1 MDIRLVTWKITGIKP
16 LIQSNPHGMWK
27 PPEVDDGEL
36 KKTGRKKSLR
46 SSNSEDFQAAKGQ
59 LYINE
64 DGAHYHPAIAFW
76 QGLLMACDGRKL
88 GTPSALSVIT
98 QAVALIEEEFILYDP
113 ATLDG
118 KNPQLLKGDEWQID
132 YRRAVNHNKDAAN
145 GGVCVVAIRPKFKR
159 WGGLLTLE
167 VDADFFTRK
176 VGGEE
181 VFDAEGLTGL
191 LNVAG
196 HYYGAG
202 VGRMRV
208 KAMVKQK
215 PVWSG
220 FGSGKYS
227 AELK

>member
-1 MDIRLVTWKITGIKP
+1 MDIQLVTWKIVGIKP
-16 LIQSNPHGMWK
+16 LIQGNPHGMWK
-27 PPEVDDGEL
+27 PPEEDDGEL
-36 KKTGRKKSLR
+36 KKTERKKSLR
-46 SSNSEDFQAAKGQ
+46 NSDSEDFQAAKGQ
-59 LYINE
+59 LYVNE

-88 GTPSALSVIT
+88 GAPSALSVVT

-118 KNPQLLKGDEWQID
+118 NKPQLLKGDEWQID
-132 YRRAVNHNKDAAN
+132 YRRAVNHNKEKSE
-145 GGVCVVAIRPKFKR
+145 GGVGVVAIRPKFKS
-159 WGGLLTLE
+159 WGGFLALE
-167 VDADFFTRK
+167 VDADFFTR
-176 VGGEE
+176 GG
-181 VFDAEGLTGL
+181 VFNVEGLTAL

-196 HYYGAG
+196 HYYGVG

-220 FGSGKYS
+220 FGAGKYS
-227 AELK
+227 AALKE